1 MKSTHPTPKGHDMD
15 NPVIEAMKSRRR
27 CRAFKTERVVWAQ
40 EADR

>member
-1 MKSTHPTPKGHDMD
+1 MD
-15 NPVIEAMKSRRR
+15 NPVIEAMKSRRS